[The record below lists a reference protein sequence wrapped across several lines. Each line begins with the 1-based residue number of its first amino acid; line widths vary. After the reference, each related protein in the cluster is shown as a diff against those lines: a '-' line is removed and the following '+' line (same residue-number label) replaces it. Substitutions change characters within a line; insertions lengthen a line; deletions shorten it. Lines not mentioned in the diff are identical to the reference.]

1 MKLTFL
7 GGADEIGASSTLLE
21 IAGARIL
28 IDCGLRHHDRAGERL
43 PALAAIT
50 GKLDAIILTHAHLD
64 HSGALPVVA
73 QSFPDTPIYLTAP
86 TLGIVSVLLLD
97 AH

>member
-28 IDCGLRHHDRAGERL
+28 IDYGLRHHEIAGERL
-43 PALAAIT
+43 LALVAIT
-50 GKLDAIILTHAHLD
+50 GNLDATILLINSLST
-64 HSGALPVVA
+64 GIMERP
-73 QSFPDTPIYLTAP
+73 
-86 TLGIVSVLLLD
+86 LGIYT
-97 AH
+97 